1 VGAHARCILTLS
13 RPPDPDE
20 PGGYVPASSILL
32 IENDLASGDVISST
46 LIKLGYAVTSFIDP
60 DEAFGHVAE
69 HQMVILDVIGGPRT
83 ALDVCRELRA
93 IPIMASI
100 AVLCISQT
108 DQVEERIHFLEVGAD
123 DVMARPF
130 DARELEARVEAL
142 LLRYQRSKDLS
153 PAVGVDGSILP
164 KRRRTVAVFSPKGG
178 VGTTTIAANV
188 AMAQAQGKPDKVVL
202 IDLDLQFG
210 QAAAHVNLEVK
221 HTVAELVRDESAIL
235 EPALLRTY
243 AMRHDSGLHVIASPR
258 TPAEAELIETGH
270 VEQLLQTALEW
281 YEEVVID
288 AGSVLDQRIL
298 AVFEHADAV
307 ILPVYP
313 EIAAL
318 RSMRALIDYLNETG
332 SIATKSTFVL
342 NNMFARGI
350 LKLRDAESALGTKIA
365 VELPYDPILYLKAV
379 NEGIPLVKGSPRSA
393 PAQQLFLLAS
403 TAFAEAGAAP
413 SGPEHERRARGL
425 GALLRR

>member
-1 VGAHARCILTLS
+1 M
-13 RPPDPDE
+13 
-20 PGGYVPASSILL
+20 PASSILL

-60 DEAFGHVAE
+60 DEAFAHVAE
-69 HQMVILDVIGGPRT
+69 HQLVILDVIGGPRT
-83 ALDVCRELRA
+83 ALDVCRDLRTL
-93 IPIMASI
+93 PVMSSI

-153 PAVGVDGSILP
+153 PTVGGDGALMP

-188 AMAQAQGKPDKVVL
+188 ALIQAQGKPDKVVL

-210 QAAAHVNLEVK
+210 QAAAHINLEVK
-221 HTVAELVRDESAIL
+221 HTLAELARDESAL
-235 EPALLRTY
+235 REPALLRTY
-243 AMRHDSGLHVIASPR
+243 AMRHDSGLHVIAAPR
-258 TPAEAELIETGH
+258 TPDEAEGIEPGH
-270 VEQLLQTALEW
+270 VDQLLKTTLEW

-288 AGSVLDQRIL
+288 AGSGLDQRTL
-298 AVFEHADAV
+298 TVFEHADAV
-307 ILPVYP
+307 ILPVSP

-318 RSMRALIDYLNETG
+318 RSMRALLDHLNETG
-332 SIATKSTFVL
+332 TLASKSTFVL
-342 NNMFARGI
+342 NNMFARGT
-350 LKLRDAESALGTKIA
+350 LKLQDVESALDTKISL
-365 VELPYDPILYLKAV
+365 ELPYDPILYLKAV
-379 NEGIPLVKGSPRSA
+379 NEGVPLVKGSPRSA
-393 PAQQLFLLAS
+393 PAEQLRLLAA
-403 TAFAEAGAAP
+403 TAFAEAGAAVP
-413 SGPEHERRARGL
+413 GAQERRARGL
-425 GALLRR
+425 GALLRRS

>member
-1 VGAHARCILTLS
+1 M
-13 RPPDPDE
+13 
-20 PGGYVPASSILL
+20 PASSILL

-60 DEAFGHVAE
+60 DEASAHVAE
-69 HQMVILDVIGGPRT
+69 HQLVILDVVGGART

-93 IPIMASI
+93 LPVMSSI

-108 DQVEERIHFLEVGAD
+108 DEVEDRIHFLEAGAD

-153 PAVGVDGSILP
+153 PSGGVDPSMLP
-164 KRRRTVAVFSPKGG
+164 KRRTVAVFSPKGG
-178 VGTTTIAANV
+178 VGTTTIATNV

-210 QAAAHVNLEVK
+210 QAAAHVNLEIK
-221 HTVAELVRDESAIL
+221 HTLAELVRDEMAL
-235 EPALLRTY
+235 TEPALLRTY

-258 TPAEAELIETGH
+258 TPEASELVEARH
-270 VEQLLQTALEW
+270 VEQLIETALEW

-288 AGSVLDQRIL
+288 AGSVLDQRTL
-298 AVFEHADAV
+298 AVFARADAV

-318 RSMRALIDYLNETG
+318 RAMRAMLDHLNETG
-332 SIATKSTFVL
+332 TLGLKGTLVL
-342 NNMFARGI
+342 NNMFARAI
-350 LKLRDAESALGTKIA
+350 LKLRDVESALGGKIA
-365 VELPYDPILYLKAV
+365 IELPYDPLLYVKAV
-379 NEGIPLVKGSPRSA
+379 NEGIPLVIGSPRSA
-393 PAQQLFLLAS
+393 AAEQLVRLAA
-403 TAFAEAGAAP
+403 TAFADQGSTTIGTEP
-413 SGPEHERRARGL
+413 ERRARGL
-425 GALLRR
+425 GALLRRS

>member
-1 VGAHARCILTLS
+1 
-13 RPPDPDE
+13 
-20 PGGYVPASSILL
+20 VPASSILL

-60 DEAFGHVAE
+60 DEASAHVAE
-69 HQMVILDVIGGPRT
+69 HQLVILDVVGGART

-93 IPIMASI
+93 LPVMSSI

-108 DQVEERIHFLEVGAD
+108 DEVEDRIHFLEAGAD

-153 PAVGVDGSILP
+153 PSGGVDPSMLP
-164 KRRRTVAVFSPKGG
+164 KRRTVAVFSPKGG
-178 VGTTTIAANV
+178 VGTTTIATNV

-210 QAAAHVNLEVK
+210 QAAAHVNLEIK
-221 HTVAELVRDESAIL
+221 HTLAELVRDEMAL
-235 EPALLRTY
+235 TEPALLLTY

-258 TPAEAELIETGH
+258 TPEASELVEARH
-270 VEQLLQTALEW
+270 VEQLIETALEW

-288 AGSVLDQRIL
+288 AGSVLDQRTL
-298 AVFEHADAV
+298 AVFARADAV

-318 RSMRALIDYLNETG
+318 RAMRAMLDHLNETG
-332 SIATKSTFVL
+332 TLGLKGTLVL
-342 NNMFARGI
+342 NNMFARAI
-350 LKLRDAESALGTKIA
+350 LKLRDVESALGGKIA
-365 VELPYDPILYLKAV
+365 IELPYDPLLYVKAV
-379 NEGIPLVKGSPRSA
+379 NEGIPLVIGSPRSA
-393 PAQQLFLLAS
+393 AAEQLVRLAA
-403 TAFAEAGAAP
+403 TAFADQGSTTIGTEP
-413 SGPEHERRARGL
+413 ERRARGL
-425 GALLRR
+425 GALLRRS

>member
-1 VGAHARCILTLS
+1 VSLS
-13 RPPDPDE
+13 CPPDPDE

-60 DEAFGHVAE
+60 DEAFAHVAE
-69 HQMVILDVIGGPRT
+69 YQLVILDVIGGARN

-93 IPIMASI
+93 LPVMSSI

-108 DQVEERIHFLEVGAD
+108 DDVEDRIHFLEAGAD

-153 PAVGVDGSILP
+153 PAVGTDGQILP

-188 AMAQAQGKPDKVVL
+188 AMVQAQGKPDKVLL

-210 QAAAHVNLEVK
+210 HAAAHLNLEVK
-221 HTVAELVRDESAIL
+221 HSLAELIRDEAAL
-235 EPALLRTY
+235 REPALLRTY

-258 TPAEAELIETGH
+258 TPEAAELIEPAH
-270 VEQLLQTALEW
+270 LELLLETALEW

-288 AGSVLDQRIL
+288 AGSVLDQRTL

-318 RSMRALIDYLNETG
+318 RSMRALLDHLNETG
-332 SIATKSTFVL
+332 SLASKSTFVL
-342 NNMFARGI
+342 NNTFAREI
-350 LKLRDAESALGTKIA
+350 LKLKDVESALDTKIA
-365 VELPYDPILYLKAV
+365 VELPYDPVLYLKAV

-393 PAQQLFLLAS
+393 PAEQLRVLAS
-403 TAFAEAGAAP
+403 TAFAEASAAAT
-413 SGPEHERRARGL
+413 GPDNERRTRGL
-425 GALLRR
+425 GALLRRS

>member
-1 VGAHARCILTLS
+1 
-13 RPPDPDE
+13 
-20 PGGYVPASSILL
+20 VPASSILL

-60 DEAFGHVAE
+60 DEAFAHVAE
-69 HQMVILDVIGGPRT
+69 HQLVILDVIGGPRT
-83 ALDVCRELRA
+83 ALDVCRELRS
-93 IPIMASI
+93 IPVMSSI

-108 DQVEERIHFLEVGAD
+108 DQVEERIQFLEVGAD

-153 PAVGVDGSILP
+153 PAVGGDGAILP

-178 VGTTTIAANV
+178 VGATTIAANV
-188 AMAQAQGKPDKVVL
+188 ALIQAEGKPDKVVL

-210 QAAAHVNLEVK
+210 QAAAHINLEVK
-221 HTVAELVRDESAIL
+221 HTLAELVRDDSAL
-235 EPALLRTY
+235 REPALLRTY
-243 AMRHDSGLHVIASPR
+243 AMRHDSGLHVIAAPQ
-258 TPAEAELIETGH
+258 TPDAADHIEPGH
-270 VEQLLQTALEW
+270 VELLLQTALEW

-288 AGSVLDQRIL
+288 AGSVLDHRTLVI
-298 AVFEHADAV
+298 FEHADAV

-318 RSMRALIDYLNETG
+318 RSMRALLDHLNETG
-332 SIATKSTFVL
+332 SLASKSTFVL
-342 NNMFARGI
+342 NNMFARGT
-350 LKLRDAESALGTKIA
+350 LKLHDVENALDTKITL
-365 VELPYDPILYLKAV
+365 ELPYDPILYLKAV

-393 PAQQLFLLAS
+393 PSEKLRLLAAS
-403 TAFAEAGAAP
+403 AFAEAGSAKA
-413 SGPEHERRARGL
+413 GTNLEGRARGL
-425 GALLRR
+425 GALLRRS

>member
-1 VGAHARCILTLS
+1 M
-13 RPPDPDE
+13 
-20 PGGYVPASSILL
+20 PASSILL

-60 DEAFGHVAE
+60 DEAFAHVAE
-69 HQMVILDVIGGPRT
+69 HQLVILDVIGGPRT
-83 ALDVCRELRA
+83 ALDVCRDLRTL
-93 IPIMASI
+93 PVMSSI

-153 PAVGVDGSILP
+153 PTAGGDGSILP

-178 VGTTTIAANV
+178 VGATTIAANV
-188 AMAQAQGKPDKVVL
+188 ALIQAEGKPDKVVL

-210 QAAAHVNLEVK
+210 QAAAHINLEVK
-221 HTVAELVRDESAIL
+221 HTLAELVRDESAL
-235 EPALLRTY
+235 REPALLRTY
-243 AMRHDSGLHVIASPR
+243 AMRHDSGLHVIAAPQ
-258 TPAEAELIETGH
+258 TPDAAEHIEPGHIEL
-270 VEQLLQTALEW
+270 LLQTALEW

-288 AGSVLDQRIL
+288 AGSVLDQRTLVI
-298 AVFEHADAV
+298 FEHADAV

-318 RSMRALIDYLNETG
+318 RSMRALLDHLNETG
-332 SIATKSTFVL
+332 SLASKSTFVL
-342 NNMFARGI
+342 NNMFARGT
-350 LKLRDAESALGTKIA
+350 LKLHDVESALDTKIA
-365 VELPYDPILYLKAV
+365 LELPYDPILYLKAV
-379 NEGIPLVKGSPRSA
+379 NEGVPLVNGAPRSA
-393 PAQQLFLLAS
+393 PSEQLRLLAA
-403 TAFAEAGAAP
+403 TAFAEAGAAKAVAD
-413 SGPEHERRARGL
+413 HERRARGL
-425 GALLRR
+425 GALLRRS

>member
-1 VGAHARCILTLS
+1 VPL
-13 RPPDPDE
+13 DPNQ

-60 DEAFGHVAE
+60 DEAFAHVAE
-69 HQMVILDVIGGPRT
+69 HQLVILDVVGGART
-83 ALDVCRELRA
+83 ALEVCRELRA
-93 IPIMASI
+93 IPVMSSI
-100 AVLCISQT
+100 PVLCISQT

-153 PAVGVDGSILP
+153 PALGLDGAMLP

-178 VGTTTIAANV
+178 VGSTTIATNV
-188 AMAQAQGKPDKVVL
+188 AMIQAQGKPDKVVL

-210 QAAAHVNLEVK
+210 QAAAHVNLEIK
-221 HTVAELVRDESAIL
+221 HTLAELVSDESAL
-235 EPALLRTY
+235 HEPALLRTY

-258 TPAEAELIETGH
+258 TPEAAELIEPAH
-270 VEQLLQTALEW
+270 IELLLETALEW

-288 AGSVLDQRIL
+288 AGSVLDQRTL
-298 AVFEHADAV
+298 TAFEHADAV
-307 ILPVYP
+307 ILPVSP
-313 EIAAL
+313 EITAL
-318 RSMRALIDYLNETG
+318 RSMRALLDHLNETG
-332 SIATKSTFVL
+332 SLASKSMLVL
-342 NNMFARGI
+342 NNTFARGI
-350 LKLRDAESALGTKIA
+350 LKLADVEHALGAKIA

-393 PAQQLFLLAS
+393 PAEQLLLLAS
-403 TAFAEAGAAP
+403 TAFAEAGAPAA
-413 SGPEHERRARGL
+413 GPHQERRTRGL
-425 GALLRR
+425 GALLRRS

>member
-1 VGAHARCILTLS
+1 M
-13 RPPDPDE
+13 
-20 PGGYVPASSILL
+20 PASSILL

-46 LIKLGYAVTSFIDP
+46 LIKLGYTVTSFIDP
-60 DEAFGHVAE
+60 DEAFAHVAE
-69 HQMVILDVIGGPRT
+69 HQLVILDVIGGPRT
-83 ALDVCRELRA
+83 ALDVCRDLRT
-93 IPIMASI
+93 IPVMSSI

-108 DQVEERIHFLEVGAD
+108 DQVEERIRFLEVGAD

-153 PAVGVDGSILP
+153 PAVGGDGALMP

-188 AMAQAQGKPDKVVL
+188 ALVQAQSKPDKVVL

-210 QAAAHVNLEVK
+210 QAAAHINLEVK
-221 HTVAELVRDESAIL
+221 HTLGELVRDESAL
-235 EPALLRTY
+235 REPALLRTY
-243 AMRHDSGLHVIASPR
+243 AMRHDSGLHVIAAPR
-258 TPAEAELIETGH
+258 TPDEADHIAPGH
-270 VEQLLQTALEW
+270 VDQLLQTALEW

-288 AGSVLDQRIL
+288 AGSVLDQRTLTI
-298 AVFEHADAV
+298 FEHADAV

-318 RSMRALIDYLNETG
+318 RTMRALLDHLNETG
-332 SIATKSTFVL
+332 SLASKSTFVL
-342 NNMFARGI
+342 NNMFARGT
-350 LKLRDAESALGTKIA
+350 LKLHDVENALDTKIA
-365 VELPYDPILYLKAV
+365 LELPYDPILYLKAV
-379 NEGIPLVKGSPRSA
+379 NEGIPLVRGSPRSA
-393 PAQQLFLLAS
+393 PTLQLRLLAA
-403 TAFAEAGAAP
+403 TAFAEAGAAAP
-413 SGPEHERRARGL
+413 GADQERRARGL

>member
-1 VGAHARCILTLS
+1 
-13 RPPDPDE
+13 
-20 PGGYVPASSILL
+20 VPASSILL

-46 LIKLGYAVTSFIDP
+46 LIKLGYTVTSFIDP
-60 DEAFGHVAE
+60 DEAFAHVAE
-69 HQMVILDVIGGPRT
+69 HQLVILDVIGGPRT
-83 ALDVCRELRA
+83 ALDVCRDLRT
-93 IPIMASI
+93 IPVMSSI

-108 DQVEERIHFLEVGAD
+108 DQVEERIRFLEVGAD

-153 PAVGVDGSILP
+153 PAVGGDGALMP

-188 AMAQAQGKPDKVVL
+188 ALVQAQSKPDKVVL

-210 QAAAHVNLEVK
+210 QAAAHINLEVK
-221 HTVAELVRDESAIL
+221 HTLGELVRDESAL
-235 EPALLRTY
+235 REPALLRTY
-243 AMRHDSGLHVIASPR
+243 AMRHDSGLHVIAAPR
-258 TPAEAELIETGH
+258 TPDEADHIQPGH
-270 VEQLLQTALEW
+270 VDQLLQTALEW

-288 AGSVLDQRIL
+288 AGSVLDQRTLTI
-298 AVFEHADAV
+298 FEHADAV

-318 RSMRALIDYLNETG
+318 RTMRALLDHLNETG
-332 SIATKSTFVL
+332 SLASKSTFVL
-342 NNMFARGI
+342 NNMFARGT
-350 LKLRDAESALGTKIA
+350 LKLHDVEGALDTKIA
-365 VELPYDPILYLKAV
+365 LELPYDPILYLKAV
-379 NEGIPLVKGSPRSA
+379 NEGIPLVRGSPRSA
-393 PAQQLFLLAS
+393 PTLQLRLLAA
-403 TAFAEAGAAP
+403 TAFAEAGAAVP
-413 SGPEHERRARGL
+413 GADHERRARGL

>member
-1 VGAHARCILTLS
+1 M
-13 RPPDPDE
+13 
-20 PGGYVPASSILL
+20 PASSILL

-60 DEAFGHVAE
+60 DEAFAHVAE
-69 HQMVILDVIGGPRT
+69 HQLVILDVIGGPRT
-83 ALDVCRELRA
+83 AVDVCRDLRTL
-93 IPIMASI
+93 PVMSSI

-153 PAVGVDGSILP
+153 PTVGGDGALMP

-188 AMAQAQGKPDKVVL
+188 ALVQAQGKPDKVLL

-210 QAAAHVNLEVK
+210 HAAAHINLEVK
-221 HTVAELVRDESAIL
+221 HTLAELVREESAL
-235 EPALLRTY
+235 REPALLRTY
-243 AMRHDSGLHVIASPR
+243 AMRHDSGLHVIAAPR
-258 TPAEAELIETGH
+258 TPDEAEGIEPGH
-270 VEQLLQTALEW
+270 IDQLLKTSLEW

-288 AGSVLDQRIL
+288 AGSVLDQRTL
-298 AVFEHADAV
+298 TVFEHADAV

-318 RSMRALIDYLNETG
+318 RSMRALLDHLNETG
-332 SIATKSTFVL
+332 TLASKSTFVL
-342 NNMFARGI
+342 NNMFARGT
-350 LKLRDAESALGTKIA
+350 LKLHNVESALDTKISL
-365 VELPYDPILYLKAV
+365 ELPYDPILYLKAV
-379 NEGIPLVKGSPRSA
+379 NEGVPLVKGSPRSA
-393 PAQQLFLLAS
+393 PSEQLRLLAA
-403 TAFAEAGAAP
+403 TAFAEAGAAVP
-413 SGPEHERRARGL
+413 GADQERRARGL
-425 GALLRR
+425 GALLRRS

>member
-1 VGAHARCILTLS
+1 
-13 RPPDPDE
+13 
-20 PGGYVPASSILL
+20 VPASSILL

-60 DEAFGHVAE
+60 DEAFAHVAE
-69 HQMVILDVIGGPRT
+69 HQLVILDVIGGPRT
-83 ALDVCRELRA
+83 ALDVCRDLRTL
-93 IPIMASI
+93 PVMSSI

-153 PAVGVDGSILP
+153 PTAGGDGSILP

-178 VGTTTIAANV
+178 VGATTIAANV
-188 AMAQAQGKPDKVVL
+188 ALIQAEGKPDKVVL

-210 QAAAHVNLEVK
+210 QAAAHINLEVK
-221 HTVAELVRDESAIL
+221 HTLAELVRDESAL
-235 EPALLRTY
+235 REPALLRTY
-243 AMRHDSGLHVIASPR
+243 AMRHDSGLHVIAAPQ
-258 TPAEAELIETGH
+258 TPDAAEHIEPGHIEL
-270 VEQLLQTALEW
+270 LLQTALEW

-288 AGSVLDQRIL
+288 AGSVLDQRTLVI
-298 AVFEHADAV
+298 FEHADAV

-318 RSMRALIDYLNETG
+318 RSMRALLDHLNETG
-332 SIATKSTFVL
+332 SLASKSTFVL
-342 NNMFARGI
+342 NNMFARGT
-350 LKLRDAESALGTKIA
+350 LKLHDVESALDTKIA
-365 VELPYDPILYLKAV
+365 LELPYDPILYLKAV
-379 NEGIPLVKGSPRSA
+379 NEGVPLVNGAPRSA
-393 PAQQLFLLAS
+393 PSEQLRLLAA
-403 TAFAEAGAAP
+403 TAFAEAGAAKAVAD
-413 SGPEHERRARGL
+413 HERRARGL
-425 GALLRR
+425 GALLRRS

>member
-1 VGAHARCILTLS
+1 M
-13 RPPDPDE
+13 
-20 PGGYVPASSILL
+20 PASSILL

-60 DEAFGHVAE
+60 DEAFAHVAE
-69 HQMVILDVIGGPRT
+69 HQLVILDVIGGPRT
-83 ALDVCRELRA
+83 ALDVCRELRS
-93 IPIMASI
+93 IPVMSSI

-108 DQVEERIHFLEVGAD
+108 DQVEERIQFLEVGAD

-153 PAVGVDGSILP
+153 PAVGGDGAILP

-178 VGTTTIAANV
+178 VGATTIAVNV
-188 AMAQAQGKPDKVVL
+188 ALIQAEGKPDKVVL

-210 QAAAHVNLEVK
+210 QAAAHINLEVK
-221 HTVAELVRDESAIL
+221 HTLAELVRDDSAL
-235 EPALLRTY
+235 REPALLRTY
-243 AMRHDSGLHVIASPR
+243 AMRHDSGLHVIAAPQ
-258 TPAEAELIETGH
+258 TPDAAEHIEPGH
-270 VEQLLQTALEW
+270 VELLLQTALEW

-288 AGSVLDQRIL
+288 AGSVLDHRTHVI
-298 AVFEHADAV
+298 FEHADAV

-318 RSMRALIDYLNETG
+318 RSMRALLDHLNETG
-332 SIATKSTFVL
+332 SLASKATFVL
-342 NNMFARGI
+342 NNMFARGT
-350 LKLRDAESALGTKIA
+350 LKLHDVENALDTKITL
-365 VELPYDPILYLKAV
+365 ELPYDPILYLKAV

-393 PAQQLFLLAS
+393 PSEKLRLLAAS
-403 TAFAEAGAAP
+403 AFAEADSAKAGTNLE
-413 SGPEHERRARGL
+413 GRARGL
-425 GALLRR
+425 GALLRRS